1 MKTTALLYAP
11 IFLMGSALIV
21 DLAVAAEKQQQKQQQ
36 NRPVAKATNSQP
48 TLDTNKG
55 ENINSNK
62 TAGPKTN
69 DGVSG
74 GHTEVRTVPGGSATT
89 SGTYKAPQQAGTP
102 AAPGGA
108 LFDPKSARPGNA
120 APGSEGKAVT
130 PADFAKDKQIREL
143 VNPKLTEGAPKA
155 GNAITDQQNANPLGT
170 ISTTGPGRSGNP
182 VSKGSAISDEPAPS
196 VGAKPLGPPT
206 EAAAKWKDAYDKQK
220 DTPTPA
226 AKVSAEPVEKP
237 AASGGPTVEGTMAKI
252 LRPIVNEEE
261 KFKSVPIYPAG
272 VRGTPNPESDTG
284 GHGMKN
290 MVGTDKEKK
299 SPSVIEAERKRQVTL
314 PNDTGAPPAKV
325 HMDNA
330 AQQNVTARQSNLINP
345 ERGDGTTGGGRAI
358 IGAPP
363 PAAPGVSSGR
373 PANPSGSGVR
383 PLCTADNPTC

>member
-1 MKTTALLYAP
+1 MRRTFSSRPARRGFRRACSGP
-11 IFLMGSALIV
+11 IAGSVTSL
-21 DLAVAAEKQQQKQQQ
+21 
-36 NRPVAKATNSQP
+36 R
-48 TLDTNKG
+48 
-55 ENINSNK
+55 
-62 TAGPKTN
+62 
-69 DGVSG
+69 
-74 GHTEVRTVPGGSATT
+74 GSATT
-89 SGTYKAPQQAGTP
+89 SGNYDAVQQPGTP
-102 AAPGGA
+102 AVSGGA
-108 LFDPKSARPGNA
+108 LYDPKSARPGNA
-120 APGSEGKAVT
+120 APGSDGKAVT
-130 PADFAKDKQIREL
+130 PADFAQDKKIRDL
-143 VNPKLTEGAPKA
+143 TDTKSALTEQSAKG

-170 ISTTGPGRSGNP
+170 ISTTGPDRGEGRNTI
-182 VSKGSAISDEPAPS
+182 SKGSMASDEPAPS

-383 PLCTADNPTC
+383 PPCTADNPTC